1 MISEI
6 ETLKKLEKEFQN
18 FHNKS
23 LPLCAAENIVSDF
36 VKQPLIKGFQ
46 ERYIM
51 GSAYNFSMS
60 DNFIGAEFI
69 YPYYKMIDALG
80 KELFHAKYTDVRT
93 LTGMNAANLLASS
106 LIKPGDNVMILSK
119 EWGGHASMR
128 PTFERLGANVFD
140 APYLIDNY
148 DFDYDRLNQTIKEKN
163 IKFLNIAPSDIL
175 FEHQFE
181 KINSSNCTILFD
193 YSQTL
198 GLIAAGMLK
207 NPLDSIENCIL
218 FGGTHKTMPG
228 PAHGIIM
235 TNNEKLFK
243 TLDEEINPK
252 YLRNIQTHQVISL
265 LCTLIEMKY
274 YGKEYQTNTVR
285 MANKLGFELES
296 FGFNVVKKDGLFTQT
311 HQLFLEM
318 NKSEMNIMFQNAIQ
332 ERVTL
337 NTKKKPLFKGG
348 YGIRLGLQEIS
359 RYNWDDN
366 TLCDIAEILFEISKE
381 NYSKGK
387 VCSLM
392 EKLPEKKIYFTFN
405 STDWK

>member
-36 VKQPLIKGFQ
+36 VKQPLVKGFQ

-93 LTGMNAANLLASS
+93 LTGMNAANLLASA

-148 DFDYDRLNQTIKEKN
+148 DFDYDKLNQTIKEKN

-252 YLRNIQTHQVISL
+252 YLRNIQTHQVVSL

-318 NKSEMNIMFQNAIQ
+318 NKSEMDIMFQNAIQ

-359 RYNWDDN
+359 RYNWNDMAIK
-366 TLCDIAEILFEISKE
+366 DIAGILFEISKN
-381 NYSKGK
+381 NYSREK

>member
-36 VKQPLIKGFQ
+36 VKQPLVKGFQ

-69 YPYYKMIDALG
+69 YPYYKMIDTLG

-207 NPLDSIENCIL
+207 NPLDNIENCIL

-252 YLRNIQTHQVISL
+252 YLRNIQTHQVVSL

-318 NKSEMNIMFQNAIQ
+318 NKSEMDIMFQNAIQ

-381 NYSKGK
+381 NYSRGK